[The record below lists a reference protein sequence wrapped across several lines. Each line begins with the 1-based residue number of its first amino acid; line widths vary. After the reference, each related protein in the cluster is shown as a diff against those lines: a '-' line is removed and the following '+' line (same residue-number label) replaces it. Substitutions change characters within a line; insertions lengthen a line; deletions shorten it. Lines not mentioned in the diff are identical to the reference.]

1 MNPTVYLTGVEIWDG
16 LMFGPTAFL
25 GAAIFLAIAFIV
37 TAKIKVAG
45 IVFIPL
51 CFFLGYEY
59 LSTIAEDNV
68 HMWAGIMV
76 CFGAVVELLIMIK
89 GREE

>member
-1 MNPTVYLTGVEIWDG
+1 MNPIALLTGAEIWES

-37 TAKIKVAG
+37 TMKVKYAG

-51 CFFLGYEY
+51 CFFLGYQY
-59 LSTIAEDNV
+59 ISTIAEDSM

-76 CFGAVVELLIMIK
+76 CFGAIVELLIMLK
-89 GREE
+89 SKD